1 MDTLKHMDTIKTQ
14 IKTWIVDKKKLPDAS
29 VVAHD
34 TALIE
39 QKILKSIDIMDL
51 IMFIEFLRD
60 RPLNAAELKPGAFHS
75 IDSIADHFFVATA

>member
-1 MDTLKHMDTIKTQ
+1 MQAIKTQ
-14 IKTWIVDKKKLPDAS
+14 LKDWIVDKKKLSDPC
-29 VVAHD
+29 VVSND

-60 RPLNAAELKPGAFHS
+60 RPLHVSELKPGAFHS
-75 IDSIADHFFVATA
+75 IDTITDNFFVAAS